1 MNLIFYDLILIE
13 DNPDDAK
20 LAVRELQKNNLVSN
34 CLHLKDGEEAIR
46 FFKTNI
52 MDVSESE
59 KQLPKLI
66 LLDLKMPKIDGLEV
80 LKELKTHEK
89 TRKIPIVIFS
99 SSNEAKDIKNAYENG
114 ADSYIMKPV
123 EFNEFKNVI
132 KEIGLK
138 WLHNG

>member
-1 MNLIFYDLILIE
+1 MNPIFYDLILIE

-20 LAVRELQKNNLVSN
+20 LAIRELQKNNLVSN
-34 CLHLKDGEEAIR
+34 YLHLKDGEEAIR
-46 FFKTNI
+46 FFKTYFI
-52 MDVSESE
+52 DVSESDR
-59 KQLPKLI
+59 QLPKLI
-66 LLDLKMPKIDGLEV
+66 LLDLKLPKIDGLEV
-80 LKELKTHEK
+80 LKELKSHKK

-132 KEIGLK
+132 KETGLK
-138 WLHNG
+138 WLRNG